1 MLGLPLAPG
10 PRIYLMAYFGS
21 EERRRRR
28 RRSNSKR
35 R

>member
-21 EERRRRR
+21 EERRRS
-28 RRSNSKR
+28 SNSKR